1 LSEASTAGKTFA
13 LTGGKHMT
21 STDIQIALELKKQ
34 KIESEGLTAKKAK
47 ATRGSEESEVD
58 AKILAKLDQKGKQYL
73 TEEGSASLTCPQMPF

>member
-47 ATRGSEESEVD
+47 ATRGSEECKVD